1 MNYKK
6 TEINFHCRY
15 VFETKKLIDLIILGR
30 NRFEDDKI
38 DSKKRNTIIL
48 PKINKQTP
56 NVFKYFSVSVSY
68 NYPFF
73 QENPIS

>member
-15 VFETKKLIDLIILGR
+15 VFETKKLIDLISLDHK
-30 NRFEDDKI
+30 RFENDKI

-56 NVFKYFSVSVSY
+56 NVFKYFSVSVVWQYSK
-68 NYPFF
+68 
-73 QENPIS
+73 